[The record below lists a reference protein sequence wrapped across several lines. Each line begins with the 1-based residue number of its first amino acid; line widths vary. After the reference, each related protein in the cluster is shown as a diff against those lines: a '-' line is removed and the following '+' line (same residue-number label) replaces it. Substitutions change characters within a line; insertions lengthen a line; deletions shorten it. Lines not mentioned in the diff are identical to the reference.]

1 MTHPATNAQVALQ
14 CATTLRAANNLGS
27 TWNETFDLLTV
38 ARRLQRWLDTGD
50 SPPRQF
56 GELA

>member
-1 MTHPATNAQVALQ
+1 MTQPATNAQVALQ
-14 CATTLRAANNLGS
+14 VAATLRATNNLGS
-27 TWNETFDLLTV
+27 TWNETVDLLTV

-50 SPPRQF
+50 SPPRRP